1 MSVLGPSESDPSVS
15 PIKALSSGIRGT
27 IETITNVT
35 TRAKRLARLSLCHLF
50 AFIEIT
56 GNVPFA
62 FLFTLVL
69 LLSLLVGREL
79 GFPLVF
85 EDSIFSDE
93 DP

>member
-62 FLFTLVL
+62 FIFTLV

-85 EDSIFSDE
+85 EDSIFFDE